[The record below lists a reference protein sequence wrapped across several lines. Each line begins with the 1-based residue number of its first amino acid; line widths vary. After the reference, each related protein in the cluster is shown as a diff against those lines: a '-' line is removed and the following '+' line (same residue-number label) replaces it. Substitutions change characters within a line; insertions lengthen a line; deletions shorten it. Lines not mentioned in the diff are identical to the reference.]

1 MAHMPDK
8 PEDPISDPLM
18 IPKVD
23 SPLMT
28 PPPLQSQHPKRF
40 ATKCNHELHPS
51 ASSHTPYC
59 PPCVLHTAQ
68 AKLEVTQET
77 VMNAGGLDRSWELRN
92 REWVSA
98 RLAYYL
104 ACSALEKA
112 RTRDQLRWER
122 EQAWDEAHLQ
132 SLFDHLDIT
141 TRPYEGYGC
150 SLCSSG
156 VSDRFQVF
164 NQRVDNTVVW
174 WDRPGVLIS
183 PPERKIS
190 TRSRF
195 CRKKR
200 TATGSSS
207 MRSIIHNLRT
217 ALLTATSEQQ
227 IWETRY
233 KTESAVRRKHGLGT
247 DSQFDPKFW
256 DSPVSGVTIQDN
268 YRHAL
273 EERRMA
279 ERRARGNTPRPRPP
293 RSSLSYCESAEAIVV
308 DKKLEEAIRLREEAD
323 EIEREARKVGEEVG
337 YLYFVG
343 ALDGL
348 EEWRDD
354 VLKSKPHLVW
364 RDYDQSVEG
373 EGQDEIL

>member
-1 MAHMPDK
+1 
-8 PEDPISDPLM
+8 
-18 IPKVD
+18 
-23 SPLMT
+23 
-28 PPPLQSQHPKRF
+28 
-40 ATKCNHELHPS
+40 
-51 ASSHTPYC
+51 
-59 PPCVLHTAQ
+59 
-68 AKLEVTQET
+68 
-77 VMNAGGLDRSWELRN
+77 
-92 REWVSA
+92 
-98 RLAYYL
+98 
-104 ACSALEKA
+104 
-112 RTRDQLRWER
+112 
-122 EQAWDEAHLQ
+122 
-132 SLFDHLDIT
+132 
-141 TRPYEGYGC
+141 
-150 SLCSSG
+150 
-156 VSDRFQVF
+156 
-164 NQRVDNTVVW
+164 
-174 WDRPGVLIS
+174 
-183 PPERKIS
+183 
-190 TRSRF
+190 
-195 CRKKR
+195 
-200 TATGSSS
+200 